1 MRCPNCKR
9 HSLKV
14 TNTVQ
19 TDGGF
24 QTRRYMTCKHC
35 SNRYSS
41 QEEITQE
48 YKPRPARMAATKKR
62 DAHIAMES
70 YI

>member
-9 HSLKV
+9 YALKV

-24 QTRRYMTCKHC
+24 QTRRYLSCKHC
-35 SNRYSS
+35 GSRYSS
-41 QEEITQE
+41 QEEIQQE
-48 YKPRPARMAATKKR
+48 YKPRARRMPAPKKR
-62 DAHIAMES
+62 CAHIAL
-70 YI
+70 